1 MASPALKP
9 PTFDD
14 MEALEDRDGLRYELW
29 RNEPVAMPGGTSA
42 HNLITLALHRLLD
55 DQLKLPCVAY
65 AADMALKLQPDAY
78 SDKAYPDGMVVCE
91 PLPGRYQ
98 TDPVLVAEVL
108 SESTVKRDRGD
119 KWLAYTALP
128 LLQVYLLISQTAAH
142 IEVYRRATGWK
153 REDYVGVEAV
163 IELPQP
169 VLIIPLAGIYAKVLA
184 LGLLGLEKP
193 A

>member
-1 MASPALKP
+1 MAHPALKP

-14 MEALEDRDGLRYELW
+14 MEALENRDGLRYELW
-29 RNEPVAMPGGTSA
+29 HNVPVAMTGGTSA

-91 PLPGRYQ
+91 PLPGKYQ
-98 TDPVLVAEVL
+98 TDPVLLAEVL

-128 LLQVYLLISQTAAH
+128 SLHVYLLISQTAAH
-142 IEVYRRATGWK
+142 VEVYRRATAWK
-153 REDYVGVEAV
+153 WEDYVGVEAV

-169 VLIIPLAGIYAKVLA
+169 ILTLPLAAIYAKVRA
-184 LGLLGLEKP
+184 LGLLGLEK
-193 A
+193 